1 MATVTAPENWI
12 KRATRSIHIPPVFLF
27 LIVIFLVS
35 GLLDQIF
42 SDGQIFSNP
51 AIMLNIVVRS
61 VALGIVAV
69 GQTLVILGASID
81 LSVAYT
87 ISITAV
93 MSSYIMLGKTSNVP
107 MAIASVFGIGATI
120 GLTNGLL
127 VTKLKVN
134 PFIAT
139 LGTSLIIKGII
150 NATFSNYTGS
160 VPDSF
165 QFFGYGTISS
175 IPVIGSIPLIGSIPV
190 SIIIMLFVYLLG
202 WFLLARTKLGSHL
215 YGVGGNSEVARLSG
229 VRTDRVLIGA
239 HILCSMTAVLSGLF
253 LVSQMQ
259 SGAPW
264 VGPNGFYDLNSIAT
278 TVIGGTALSGGKGG
292 VWGTLAGVLIFG
304 ILDTTFNQLGVN
316 PYLKTVL
323 RGAIIVLAVASYT
336 IRSKK
341 EVA

>member
-1 MATVTAPENWI
+1 MTTVTVTDNWI
-12 KRATRSIHIPPVFLF
+12 KRVTRSIHIPPVFLF

-35 GLLDQIF
+35 GILDKVLA
-42 SDGQIFSNP
+42 DGQIFSNP

-93 MSSYIMLGKTSNVP
+93 MSSYIMLGKTTNVP
-107 MAIASVFGIGATI
+107 MAIASVFGIGAAI
-120 GLTNGLL
+120 GLANGVLI
-127 VTKLKVN
+127 TKLKVN

-165 QFFGYGTISS
+165 QFFGYGTVG
-175 IPVIGSIPLIGSIPV
+175 PIPV
-190 SIIIMLFVYLLG
+190 SILIMLIIYLAG
-202 WFLLARTKLGSHL
+202 WFLLARTKLGAHL

-229 VRTDRVLIGA
+229 VRTHRVLIGA

-341 EVA
+341 EAA

>member
-1 MATVTAPENWI
+1 MLREKDDMSTITASDSWF
-12 KRATRSIHIPPVFLF
+12 RRTTRSIHIPPVYIFL
-27 LIVIFLVS
+27 VITFLVS
-35 GLLDQIF
+35 GLLDQVY

-51 AIMLNIVVRS
+51 AIMLNIIVRS

-93 MSSYIMLGKTSNVP
+93 MSSYLMQGETANVP
-107 MAIASVFGIGATI
+107 FALLAVFIIGAII
-120 GLTNGLL
+120 GLANGLTI
-127 VTKLKVN
+127 TKLKVS

-139 LGTSLIIKGII
+139 LGVSLIVKGII
-150 NATFSNYTGS
+150 NGTFSNYTGS
-160 VPDSF
+160 VPKSF
-165 QFFGYGTISS
+165 EYFGYGT
-175 IPVIGSIPLIGSIPV
+175 IGSIPV
-190 SIIIMLFVYLLG
+190 SIIIMLLVFVAG
-202 WFLLARTKLGSHL
+202 WFLLARTKFGAHL

-229 VRTDRVLIGA
+229 VRTDRILIGA
-239 HILCSMTAVLSGLF
+239 HMICSMTAVLAGIF
-253 LVSQMQ
+253 LVSQMR

-264 VGPNGFYDLNSIAT
+264 VGPNGLYDLNSIAT
-278 TVIGGTALSGGKGG
+278 AVIGGTALSGGKGG

-316 PYLKTVL
+316 PYLKMVL

-341 EVA
+341 EAA

>member
-1 MATVTAPENWI
+1 MTTITASDSWF
-12 KRATRSIHIPPVFLF
+12 KRTTRSIHIPPVYLF
-27 LIVIFLVS
+27 LIFTFLVS
-35 GLLDQIF
+35 GLLDQIY

-51 AIMLNIVVRS
+51 AIMMNIIVRS

-69 GQTLVILGASID
+69 GQTLVILGSSID
-81 LSVAYT
+81 LSVAFT

-93 MSSYIMLGKTSNVP
+93 MSSYLMQGETGRVP
-107 MAIASVFGIGATI
+107 MAILAVFGIGLVI
-120 GLTNGLL
+120 GLANGLTI
-127 VTKLKVN
+127 TKFKVN

-139 LGTSLIIKGII
+139 LGMSLIIKGII

-160 VPDSF
+160 VPKSF
-165 QFFGYGTISS
+165 EFFGYGTIG
-175 IPVIGSIPLIGSIPV
+175 PIPV
-190 SIIIMLFVYLLG
+190 SIIILLLVYLAG
-202 WFLLARTKLGSHL
+202 WFLLARTKFGAHL
-215 YGVGGNSEVARLSG
+215 YGVGGNSEIARLSG
-229 VRTDRVLIGA
+229 VRTDRILIGA
-239 HILCSMTAVLSGLF
+239 HIICSMTAVLSGFF
-253 LVSQMQ
+253 LVSLMR

-264 VGPNGFYDLNSIAT
+264 VGPNGLYDLESIAT

-316 PYLKTVL
+316 PYLKMVL

-341 EVA
+341 EAA

>member
-1 MATVTAPENWI
+1 MTTIPATDSWFRRT
-12 KRATRSIHIPPVFLF
+12 TRSIHIPPVFIF
-27 LIVIFLVS
+27 LIVIFLIS
-35 GLLDQIF
+35 GVLDQIY
-42 SDGQIFSNP
+42 SDGQILTNP
-51 AIMLNIVVRS
+51 AIMLNIIVRS

-81 LSVAYT
+81 LSVAFT

-93 MSSYIMLGKTSNVP
+93 MSSLLMQGETTNVP
-107 MAIASVFGIGATI
+107 VALLGVFGIGVAI
-120 GLTNGLL
+120 GLANGLII
-127 VTKLKVN
+127 TKLKVN

-139 LGTSLIIKGII
+139 LGVSLIIKGII

-160 VPDSF
+160 VPKSF
-165 QFFGYGTISS
+165 EFFGYGQ
-175 IPVIGSIPLIGSIPV
+175 IGSIPV
-190 SIIIMLFVYLLG
+190 SIIIMLLVFLIG
-202 WFLLARTKLGSHL
+202 WFLLARTKFGAHL
-215 YGVGGNSEVARLSG
+215 YGVGGNAEVARLSG

-253 LVSQMQ
+253 LVSQMR

-264 VGPNGFYDLNSIAT
+264 VGPNGLYDLNSIAT
-278 TVIGGTALSGGKGG
+278 AVIGGTALSGGKGG

-316 PYLKTVL
+316 PYLKMVL

-341 EVA
+341 EAA

>member
-1 MATVTAPENWI
+1 MTTVTASENGFRRI
-12 KRATRSIHIPPVFLF
+12 LRSIHIPPVYFF
-27 LIVIFLVS
+27 LILVFLI
-35 GLLDQIF
+35 GGTLDQILA
-42 SDGQIFSNP
+42 DGQIFKNP

-69 GQTLVILGASID
+69 GQSLVIIGASID

-93 MSSYIMLGKTSNVP
+93 MSSYLMQGKTENVP
-107 MAIASVFGIGATI
+107 LAILGVFGIGALI
-120 GLTNGLL
+120 GVANGLTI
-127 VTKLKVN
+127 TKLHVN

-160 VPDSF
+160 VPESF
-165 QFFGYGTISS
+165 QFFGYGTIG
-175 IPVIGSIPLIGSIPV
+175 PIPV
-190 SIIIMLFVYLLG
+190 SIIILFLTVLAG
-202 WFLLARTKLGSHL
+202 WFILARTKFGSHL
-215 YGVGGNSEVARLSG
+215 YGVGGNTEVARLSG

-239 HILCSMTAVLSGLF
+239 HVMCSMTAVLAGLF
-253 LVSQMQ
+253 LVSLMQ

-264 VGPNGFYDLNSIAT
+264 VGPNGIYDLNSIAT
-278 TVIGGTALSGGKGG
+278 TVIGGTALAGGKGG

-304 ILDTTFNQLGVN
+304 VLDTTFNQLGVN

-323 RGAIIVLAVASYT
+323 QGAIIVLAVASYT

>member
-1 MATVTAPENWI
+1 MTTVTATDSWF
-12 KRATRSIHIPPVFLF
+12 RRTARSIHIPPVYLF

-35 GLLDQIF
+35 GILDQVF

-93 MSSYIMLGKTSNVP
+93 MSSYLMQGETSRLPYAIP
-107 MAIASVFGIGATI
+107 MVFGIGIVI
-120 GLTNGLL
+120 GLANGLAI
-127 VTKLKVN
+127 TKLKVN

-139 LGTSLIIKGII
+139 LGMSLIIKGII

-160 VPDSF
+160 VPQSF
-165 QFFGYGTISS
+165 EYFGYGT
-175 IPVIGSIPLIGSIPV
+175 IGSIPV
-190 SIIIMLFVYLLG
+190 SIIIMLLVFLVG
-202 WFLLARTKLGSHL
+202 WFLLGRTKFGSHL

-253 LVSQMQ
+253 LVSQMR

-264 VGPNGFYDLNSIAT
+264 VGPNGLYDLNSIAT

-316 PYLKTVL
+316 PYLKMVL
-323 RGAIIVLAVASYT
+323 RGGIIVLAVASYT

-341 EVA
+341 EAA

>member
-1 MATVTAPENWI
+1 MTTIPATDSWF
-12 KRATRSIHIPPVFLF
+12 KRTTRSIHIPPVYLF

-35 GLLDQIF
+35 GILDQIY
-42 SDGQIFSNP
+42 SDGQIFTNP
-51 AIMLNIVVRS
+51 AIMLNIIVRS

-69 GQTLVILGASID
+69 GQTLVILGSSID

-93 MSSYIMLGKTSNVP
+93 MSSYIMQGQTANVP
-107 MAIASVFGIGATI
+107 IALPAVLGIGLII
-120 GLTNGLL
+120 GLANGLTI
-127 VTKLKVN
+127 TKLKVN

-139 LGTSLIIKGII
+139 LGMSLIIKGII

-160 VPDSF
+160 VPKSF
-165 QFFGYGTISS
+165 EYFGYGTIG
-175 IPVIGSIPLIGSIPV
+175 PIPV
-190 SIIIMLFVYLLG
+190 SIIIMLIIYLAG
-202 WFLLARTKLGSHL
+202 WFVLARTKFGAHL
-215 YGVGGNSEVARLSG
+215 YGVGGNAEVARLSG

-239 HILCSMTAVLSGLF
+239 HIICSMTAVLSGFF
-253 LVSQMQ
+253 LVSQMR

-264 VGPNGFYDLNSIAT
+264 VGPNGLYDLNSIAT
-278 TVIGGTALSGGKGG
+278 AVIGGTALAGGKGG

-316 PYLKTVL
+316 PYLKMVL
-323 RGAIIVLAVASYT
+323 RGAIIILAVASYT

-341 EVA
+341 EAA

>member
-1 MATVTAPENWI
+1 MTTISATDSKF
-12 KRATRSIHIPPVFLF
+12 KRTLRSIRIPPVF
-27 LIVIFLVS
+27 IFLVAVFLI
-35 GLLDQIF
+35 GGILDQF
-42 SDGQIFSNP
+42 LADGQIFTNP
-51 AIMLNIVVRS
+51 LIMLNIIVRS

-69 GQTLVILGASID
+69 GQTLVIVGASID

-93 MSSYIMLGKTSNVP
+93 MSSYVMQGKPENVP
-107 MAIASVFGIGATI
+107 QAILVVFSIGALI
-120 GLTNGLL
+120 GLVNGLII
-127 VTKLKVN
+127 TKLKVN

-160 VPDSF
+160 VPKSF
-165 QFFGYGTISS
+165 EFFGYGK
-175 IPVIGSIPLIGSIPV
+175 IGPIPV
-190 SIIIMLFVYLLG
+190 SILILLLVVVAG
-202 WFLLARTKLGSHL
+202 WFLLARTKFGAHL
-215 YGVGGNSEVARLSG
+215 YGVGGNAEIARLSG

-239 HILCSMTAVLSGLF
+239 HVICSMTAILSGLF
-253 LVSQMQ
+253 LVSQMR

-264 VGPNGFYDLNSIAT
+264 VGPNGIYDLNSIAT

-292 VWGTLAGVLIFG
+292 VWGTIAGVLIFG

-316 PYLKTVL
+316 PYLKAVL
-323 RGAIIVLAVASYT
+323 QGAIIILAVASYT

-341 EVA
+341 EAA

>member
-1 MATVTAPENWI
+1 MTTATASGNDF
-12 KRATRSIHIPPVFLF
+12 RRMLRSIHIPPVFYF
-27 LIVIFLVS
+27 LILVFLAG
-35 GLLDQIF
+35 GLLDRF
-42 SDGQIFSNP
+42 FADGQIFSNP
-51 AIMLNIVVRS
+51 AIMLNIIVRS

-69 GQTLVILGASID
+69 GQSLVITGASID

-93 MSSYIMLGKTSNVP
+93 MSSYLMQGKTENVP
-107 MAIASVFGIGATI
+107 LAILVVFGIGAFI
-120 GLTNGLL
+120 GLINGLT
-127 VTKLKVN
+127 VTKLHVN

-160 VPDSF
+160 VPQSF
-165 QFFGYGTISS
+165 EYFGYGTLG
-175 IPVIGSIPLIGSIPV
+175 PIPV
-190 SIIIMLFVYLLG
+190 SILILFLVVLAG
-202 WFLLARTKLGSHL
+202 WFLLARTKFGFHL

-239 HILCSMTAVLSGLF
+239 HVLCSMTAILAGLF
-253 LVSQMQ
+253 LVSQMR

-264 VGPNGFYDLNSIAT
+264 VGPNGVYDLNSIAT
-278 TVIGGTALSGGKGG
+278 AVIGGTALAGGKGG
-292 VWGTLAGVLIFG
+292 VWGTLGGVLIFG
-304 ILDTTFNQLGVN
+304 VLETVFNQLGVN

-323 RGAIIVLAVASYT
+323 QGAIIIIAVASYT
-336 IRSKK
+336 LRSKK

>member
-1 MATVTAPENWI
+1 
-12 KRATRSIHIPPVFLF
+12 
-27 LIVIFLVS
+27 LVS
-35 GLLDQIF
+35 GLLDQLL
-42 SDGQIFSNP
+42 SDGQILSNP
-51 AIMLNIVVRS
+51 AIMLNIIVRS

-69 GQTLVILGASID
+69 GQTMVIIGASID
-81 LSVAYT
+81 LSVAFT

-93 MSSYIMLGKTSNVP
+93 MSSYIMQGETGNVP
-107 MAIASVFGIGATI
+107 IAIPAVFAIGAII
-120 GLTNGLL
+120 GLANGLII
-127 VTKLKVN
+127 TKLKVN

-139 LGTSLIIKGII
+139 LGVSLIIKGII

-160 VPDSF
+160 VPKSF
-165 QFFGYGTISS
+165 EYFGYGT
-175 IPVIGSIPLIGSIPV
+175 IGSIPV
-190 SIIIMLFVYLLG
+190 SILIMLLVFVVG
-202 WFLLARTKLGSHL
+202 WFLLARTKFGAHL

-239 HILCSMTAVLSGLF
+239 HIICSMTAVLSGLF
-253 LVSQMQ
+253 LVSQMR

-264 VGPNGFYDLNSIAT
+264 VGPNGLYDLNSIAT

-316 PYLKTVL
+316 PYLKMVL

-341 EVA
+341 EAA

>member
-1 MATVTAPENWI
+1 MTTAAASENGFRRI
-12 KRATRSIHIPPVFLF
+12 LRSIHIPPVFFF
-27 LIVIFLVS
+27 LILVFLI
-35 GLLDQIF
+35 GGTLDQILA
-42 SDGQIFSNP
+42 DGQIFKNP

-69 GQTLVILGASID
+69 GQSLVIIGASID

-93 MSSYIMLGKTSNVP
+93 MSSYLMQGKTENVP
-107 MAIASVFGIGATI
+107 LAILGVFGIGALI
-120 GLTNGLL
+120 GVANGLTI
-127 VTKLKVN
+127 TKLHVN

-139 LGTSLIIKGII
+139 LGTSLIIKGVI

-160 VPDSF
+160 VPESF
-165 QFFGYGTISS
+165 QFFGYGTIG
-175 IPVIGSIPLIGSIPV
+175 PIPV
-190 SIIIMLFVYLLG
+190 SIIILFLTVLAG
-202 WFLLARTKLGSHL
+202 WFILARTKFGSHL

-229 VRTDRVLIGA
+229 VRTDRVLIVA
-239 HILCSMTAVLSGLF
+239 HVICSMAAVLAGLF

-264 VGPNGFYDLNSIAT
+264 VGPNGIYDLNSIAT
-278 TVIGGTALSGGKGG
+278 TVIGGTALAGGKGG

-304 ILDTTFNQLGVN
+304 VLDTTFNQLGVN

-323 RGAIIVLAVASYT
+323 QGAIIVLAVASYT

-341 EVA
+341 EAA

>member
-1 MATVTAPENWI
+1 MTTIPATDSWFKRTA
-12 KRATRSIHIPPVFLF
+12 RSIHIPPVFYF
-27 LIVIFLVS
+27 LIIIFLIS
-35 GLLDQIF
+35 GVLDQLY
-42 SDGQIFSNP
+42 SDGQILSNP

-93 MSSYIMLGKTSNVP
+93 MSSYIMVGETANIP
-107 MAIASVFGIGATI
+107 IALLTVFGIGIVI
-120 GLTNGLL
+120 GLANGLII
-127 VTKLKVN
+127 TKLKVN

-139 LGTSLIIKGII
+139 LGVSLIIKGII

-160 VPDSF
+160 VPRSF
-165 QFFGYGTISS
+165 EYFGYGTI
-175 IPVIGSIPLIGSIPV
+175 GSFPV
-190 SIIIMLFVYLLG
+190 SIIIMLLVYLIG
-202 WFLLARTKLGSHL
+202 WFILARTKFGAHL
-215 YGVGGNSEVARLSG
+215 YGVGGNAEVARLSG

-239 HILCSMTAVLSGLF
+239 HIFCSVTAVLSGLF
-253 LVSQMQ
+253 LVSQMRA
-259 SGAPW
+259 GAPW
-264 VGPNGFYDLNSIAT
+264 VGPNGYYDLNSIAT
-278 TVIGGTALSGGKGG
+278 AVIGGTALSGGKGG

-304 ILDTTFNQLGVN
+304 VLDTTFNQLGVN
-316 PYLKTVL
+316 PYLKMVL

-341 EVA
+341 EAA

>member
-1 MATVTAPENWI
+1 MTTIPANDSWLRRT
-12 KRATRSIHIPPVFLF
+12 TRSIHVPPVYFF
-27 LIVIFLVS
+27 LIVVFLAS
-35 GLLDQIF
+35 GILDQIY

-93 MSSYIMLGKTSNVP
+93 MSSYLMQGETSRLP
-107 MAIASVFGIGATI
+107 FAIPAVFAIGIAI
-120 GLTNGLL
+120 GLVNGLAI
-127 VTKLKVN
+127 TKLKVN

-139 LGTSLIIKGII
+139 LGMSLIIKGII

-160 VPDSF
+160 VPKSF
-165 QFFGYGTISS
+165 EFFGYGTIG
-175 IPVIGSIPLIGSIPV
+175 PIPV
-190 SIIIMLFVYLLG
+190 SIIILLLVFVVG
-202 WFLLARTKLGSHL
+202 WFLLARTKFGAHL
-215 YGVGGNSEVARLSG
+215 YGVGGNAEVARLSG

-239 HILCSMTAVLSGLF
+239 HILCSMTAILSGLF
-253 LVSQMQ
+253 LVSQMR

-264 VGPNGFYDLNSIAT
+264 VGPNGIYDLNSIAT

-316 PYLKTVL
+316 PYLKMVF

-341 EVA
+341 EAA

>member
-1 MATVTAPENWI
+1 MTTIPATDSWFRRT
-12 KRATRSIHIPPVFLF
+12 TRSIHIPPVYYF
-27 LIVIFLVS
+27 LIVTFLVS
-35 GLLDQIF
+35 GLLDQLL
-42 SDGQIFSNP
+42 SDGQILSNP
-51 AIMLNIVVRS
+51 AIMLNIIVRS

-69 GQTLVILGASID
+69 GQTMVIIGSSID
-81 LSVAYT
+81 LSVAFT

-93 MSSYIMLGKTSNVP
+93 MSSYIMQGDTGNVP
-107 MAIASVFGIGATI
+107 IAIPAVFAIGAII
-120 GLTNGLL
+120 GLANGLII
-127 VTKLKVN
+127 TKLKVN

-139 LGTSLIIKGII
+139 LGVSLIIKGII

-160 VPDSF
+160 VPKSF
-165 QFFGYGTISS
+165 EYFGYGT
-175 IPVIGSIPLIGSIPV
+175 IGSIPV
-190 SIIIMLFVYLLG
+190 SIIIMLLVFVVG
-202 WFLLARTKLGSHL
+202 WFLLARTKFGAHL

-239 HILCSMTAVLSGLF
+239 HIICSMTAVLSGLF
-253 LVSQMQ
+253 LVSQMR

-264 VGPNGFYDLNSIAT
+264 VGPNGLYDLNSIAT

-316 PYLKTVL
+316 PYLKMVL

-341 EVA
+341 EAA